1 MFWLGFRQLTVVG
14 IAEYA
19 EIAEQ
24 LYWKGIIYPSG
35 IRLRETLGIRK
46 LAHASNWSLKT
57 ALDASIANPLLIIL
71 VTQLPSL
78 EGTKVTGCNETL
90 LSKQQT
96 LQPSPL
102 HQTAFGRCLER
113 GDDSTS
119 ETQRCT
125 SRPLLTINSSCCA
138 FHENSSSPGQTPV
151 CVTAFIG

>member
-1 MFWLGFRQLTVVG
+1 MFWLRFRQLTVVG

-57 ALDASIANPLLIIL
+57 AGFGRFIANPLHVIL

-78 EGTKVTGCNETL
+78 GRTKVTVCNETL

-96 LQPSPL
+96 LRPSL
-102 HQTAFGRCLER
+102 VHQTAFGRHKER
-113 GDDSTS
+113 
-119 ETQRCT
+119 
-125 SRPLLTINSSCCA
+125 
-138 FHENSSSPGQTPV
+138 
-151 CVTAFIG
+151 